1 MEGAFFVYVLDR
13 GRKKGHGRWGE
24 SSQSGFAAGKQRAAA
39 QSGACAVKEKREG
52 VPPNK
57 EGEQPVTFLLT
68 KVSNCSLCFPMDLKG
83 NIESAVKY
91 LYSKQSGNG
100 YWNAQLETNCC
111 MEAQWLLASVFCG
124 IKYEKNAEIESYILN
139 NQRADGSWDIYFGA
153 ENGDVNTTV
162 ECYFALRVLG
172 HDTEAEYMARARR
185 WLLKNQW
192 HKHIRV
198 FTKYWLAL
206 FGEWPWEYTPA
217 LPPEIIYLPKWFPL
231 NIYRFAAWARATIL
245 PLCVVTSQK
254 PVMRLPEER
263 RLNELF
269 PEGRSAQVYKA
280 GMKRGR
286 LFSFKSFFNLTD
298 KVIHL
303 HNDKFRN
310 ARFHK
315 KAKEAAMK
323 WILEHQDD
331 DGFWGGIQP
340 PWIYGIIAMKLEGFD
355 FSNENMA
362 KAVNALNLHWTEM
375 TPKGRRVKAS
385 ESPVWDTMLA
395 VLALIEA
402 GQKADN
408 PKLSAAVGYLL
419 EKENNFYG
427 DWAQTVGE
435 GVQPSGWSFQR
446 ENKYYPDIDDTGV
459 AIIALKRF
467 QQLLPE
473 GDGRIEKIESA
484 ILRAKKWILAM
495 QSKNGGWGAFDK
507 DNNTSLVTKIP
518 FCDFGEVLDPPSVDV
533 TAHVIEGLLFSGENL
548 DSDAIQ
554 RAVKFIF
561 DEQEDDGSWFG
572 RWGINY
578 VYGTWSALSALAA
591 CKFDCSDKRI
601 RRGVDFLISKQN
613 ADGGWGE
620 SASTYMQPRISEK
633 KSTAS
638 QTAWAVLAL
647 GLFKDEKARAAALRG
662 AQYLKNTQKSD
673 GSWEESEFTG
683 TGFPGYGLG
692 AKVDL
697 RNGAPLPQGKE
708 LSRGFMLRYGFY
720 CQYFPLAALSRM
732 DKAM

>member
-1 MEGAFFVYVLDR
+1 
-13 GRKKGHGRWGE
+13 
-24 SSQSGFAAGKQRAAA
+24 
-39 QSGACAVKEKREG
+39 
-52 VPPNK
+52 
-57 EGEQPVTFLLT
+57 
-68 KVSNCSLCFPMDLKG
+68 MDLKG
-83 NIESAVKY
+83 NIESSVKY

-217 LPPEIIYLPKWFPL
+217 LPPEIIYFPKWFPL

-254 PVMRLPEER
+254 PIMRLAEER

-408 PKLSAAVGYLL
+408 PKLSAAVDYLL

-467 QQLLPE
+467 QQLLPA

-507 DNNTSLVTKIP
+507 DNNTALVTKIP

-533 TAHVIEGLLFSGENL
+533 TAHVIEGLLFSGESL